1 MGTIALLCTDI
12 EGSTRLA
19 SELGAAWPA
28 VLADHHALVGGAI
41 AEAGGFV
48 DGTEGDAF
56 LATFADARAGAR
68 AAVAALRHL
77 RSHEWPSAVGELRV
91 RMGLHVGYVERNE
104 TGYVGLEVHRAARVA
119 AAAHGGQL
127 LLTGAARAL
136 VGGGLVSEPLGAH
149 RLKDFPAPELLF
161 CAVVDGRGAGF
172 FPPPRTQQ
180 IRPTNLPAGLPELVG
195 REVELERIRDAF
207 LVGGERI
214 VTLTGRGG
222 AGKTSLALAA
232 ATSLLDEHP
241 GGVWLA
247 RLATATSP
255 DQVLPLV
262 ASILRADGDGDG
274 SPVQAIVSR
283 VSGRGATL
291 IMLDNLEHLLAVSPV
306 LSDLLD
312 ASPELRLLV
321 TSQAPLRIA
330 RERCVAVDALDEDA
344 ALELISR
351 VARRRSGAFEVTR
364 DDRVVLGE
372 VASTLDGLPLALEL
386 AAARL
391 TLLRPEQLRDRLR
404 SSSDVLRDDMR
415 DRSDR
420 HRSLRATVDWTLG
433 LLDEPARALFVRMG
447 AFAGPVE
454 FEELEAVTGSDGLEV
469 LDALSSLL
477 DLALVRRVESG
488 DDRIRFGLPE
498 ALRQIAAVLLDS
510 APDGDHWRRAHASR
524 LLELQWVARDLDS
537 PRAVHRAAIAADT
550 EADRAL
556 QWARTID
563 DPVAAPLA
571 AARAALL
578 AYSGHVREALAVIGP
593 VLKSPPADADVHG
606 QAQLAYSVALERQG
620 RQADALAAANAAV
633 SLASTQRSRASA
645 LISRG
650 IHHLQARQLEAA
662 LADHQQAT
670 TIARRLAPEA
680 LYKALTR
687 ESQARI
693 EAGQLEVAADLLD
706 EADELGVDTSHLGS
720 RHTLDGDMALLL
732 GRPRDAIAHYAVS
745 LELAQE
751 RHDDGQVHIDL
762 VGLADALAMDHDDLE
777 ALEVSGIAEAQNHDL
792 GATTVWHFQG
802 RDLVLEAEQRVDPGT
817 ALDARERGRTADPG
831 YRVTRACELA
841 RRALQ

>member
-1 MGTIALLCTDI
+1 MGTIALLFTDI

-56 LATFADARAGAR
+56 FATFADAQAGAR

-77 RSHEWPSAVGELRV
+77 RSHEWPSAAGELKV

-136 VGGGLVSEPLGAH
+136 VGDEVVLEPLGAH

-161 CAVVDGRGAGF
+161 CAVVDGRGAAF

-180 IRPTNLPAGLPELVG
+180 IRPTNLPAGLPALVG
-195 REVELERIRDAF
+195 REAELERIRDAF
-207 LVGGERI
+207 LVDGERI

-222 AGKTSLALAA
+222 VGKTSLALAA

-274 SPVQAIVSR
+274 SPMQAIVSR
-283 VSGRGATL
+283 VSGRGRTL
-291 IMLDNLEHLLAVSPV
+291 IMLDNLEHLVAASPV

-321 TSQAPLRIA
+321 TSQAPLRIV
-330 RERCVAVDALDEDA
+330 RERCVAVDALDEAA

-351 VARRRSGAFEVTR
+351 VARRRSASFAVTH

-372 VASTLDGLPLALEL
+372 IASMLDGLPLALEL

-391 TLLRPEQLRDRLR
+391 TFLRPEQLRDRLHG
-404 SSSDVLRDDMR
+404 SSDVLRDDMR

-420 HRSLRATVDWTLG
+420 HRSLRATVEWTLG
-433 LLDEPARALFVRMG
+433 LLEEPARALFVRMG
-447 AFAGPVE
+447 AFAALVE
-454 FEELEAVTGSDGLEV
+454 LEELEAVAATDGLDV
-469 LDALSSLL
+469 VAALSGLL
-477 DLALVRRVESG
+477 DVALARRVESG
-488 DDRIRFGLPE
+488 DGRIRFDLPE
-498 ALRQIAAVLLDS
+498 ALRQIAAAMLDS
-510 APDGDHWRRAHASR
+510 ASDGERWHRAHAGR
-524 LLELQWVARDLDS
+524 QLELQWAARDLDS
-537 PRAVHRAAIAADT
+537 PRAVHEAAIAADT

-556 QWARTID
+556 QWARAVD
-563 DPVAAPLA
+563 DPVAVPLA
-571 AARAALL
+571 AARATLL
-578 AYSGHVREALAVIGP
+578 AYSGHVREALALIEP
-593 VLKSPPADADVHG
+593 VLQSPPANTDVHG

-620 RQADALAAANAAV
+620 RQADADAAANAAV
-633 SLASTQRSRASA
+633 ALASTERSRASA

-650 IHHLQARQLEAA
+650 IHHLQARRLEAA

-670 TIARRLAPEA
+670 TIARRLGPEA

-687 ESQARI
+687 ESQARV
-693 EAGQLEVAADLLD
+693 EAGQLAVAADLLD

-732 GRPRDAIAHYAVS
+732 ERPRDAIEHYAVS
-745 LELAQE
+745 LELAQAH
-751 RHDDGQVHIDL
+751 HDDGQVHMDL
-762 VGLADALAMDHDDLE
+762 VGLADALAMDHDDIE

-792 GATTVWHFQG
+792 GATTVWHVQG
-802 RDLVLEAEQRVDPGT
+802 RDLVLEAEQRVDPG
-817 ALDARERGRTADPG
+817 AASKARERGRTVDPG
-831 YRVTRACELA
+831 YRVTRACELG
-841 RRALQ
+841 RRPIQ